1 MPAKEGAM
9 KKKELGRA
17 LSERLKALREAK
29 GLSQQELATGADL
42 SMSLVA
48 KLEQGKKADP
58 RVSTVLALASTLGV
72 GPGAMLDN
80 LVPAG
85 EAAGEES
92 GPAEEAPA
100 SSDDGAGAGRKKKK
114 GGKKRKAKR
123 R

>member
-1 MPAKEGAM
+1 M

-17 LSERLKALREAK
+17 LSQRLKALREAK
-29 GLSQQELATGADL
+29 GLSQQELATGAAV

-58 RVSTVLALASTLGV
+58 RVSTVLALANTLGV

-80 LVPAG
+80 LAPAA
-85 EAAGEES
+85 EAAAEES

-100 SSDDGAGAGRKKKK
+100 SPGEPFGKRRKKKK
-114 GGKKRKAKR
+114 PGKKRKPKR

>member
-1 MPAKEGAM
+1 M

-29 GLSQQELATGADL
+29 GLSQQELATGAGL

-58 RVSTVLALASTLGV
+58 RVSTVLALAATLEV

-80 LVPAG
+80 LAPAA
-85 EAAGEES
+85 EAAGDES
-92 GPAEEAPA
+92 APA
-100 SSDDGAGAGRKKKK
+100 NGAPEPSGEHPRGGRKKKK
-114 GGKKRKAKR
+114 AGKKRKSR
-123 R
+123 RV

>member
-1 MPAKEGAM
+1 M

-29 GLSQQELATGADL
+29 GLSQQELATGADV

-72 GPGAMLDN
+72 GPGGMLDN
-80 LVPAG
+80 LLPAA
-85 EAAGEES
+85 EAAGEKS
-92 GPAEEAPA
+92 GPVEKAPA
-100 SSDDGAGAGRKKKK
+100 SPDEPFGKRRKKKK
-114 GGKKRKAKR
+114 PGKKRKPKR
-123 R
+123 

>member
-1 MPAKEGAM
+1 VKEDTM

-17 LSERLKALREAK
+17 LAERLKVLREAK
-29 GLSQQELATGADL
+29 GLSQQELAMGAGL

-58 RVSTVLALASTLGV
+58 RVSTVLALASTLAV

-80 LVPAG
+80 LAPAA
-85 EAAGEES
+85 EDASEEH

-100 SSDDGAGAGRKKKK
+100 LAGEESGEGRKKKK
-114 GGKKRKAKR
+114 AGKKRKPKR
-123 R
+123 S